1 MPFITQ
7 KVLPWFLGHHWCA
20 ESAESLFINWQN
32 FPALNWMHK
41 NATWECLNTCF
52 QWKFQIQLVPA
63 YILNSNTQNLANTQI
78 LKPWGVLSVSHI
90 ANDTWCYFEYILH
103 IEASKHDQTNT
114 PNKEHNQNILWNFFR
129 SCRQAKSIP
138 ANTSKYSPLDE
149 YNKSLELECSNAG
162 KTWPTVQIPL

>member
-1 MPFITQ
+1 MQP
-7 KVLPWFLGHHWCA
+7 
-20 ESAESLFINWQN
+20 ESVWTHASSGSFRYSVSQRIFW
-32 FPALNWMHK
+32 
-41 NATWECLNTCF
+41 
-52 QWKFQIQLVPA
+52 I
-63 YILNSNTQNLANTQI
+63 QI
-78 LKPWGVLSVSHI
+78 LKTWGVLLVAHI

-129 SCRQAKSIP
+129 SSRQAKSIP

-162 KTWPTVQIPL
+162 KTWPTMQITLLKVLIKHVFTLTHRIIFSVELNQDPLMVIILIRTHPPSPQTLC